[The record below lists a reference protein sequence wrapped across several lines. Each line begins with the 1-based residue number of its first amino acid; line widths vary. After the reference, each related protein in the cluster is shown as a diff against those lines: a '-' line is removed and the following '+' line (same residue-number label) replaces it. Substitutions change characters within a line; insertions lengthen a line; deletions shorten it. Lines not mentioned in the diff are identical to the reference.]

1 MDLIFLIK
9 SIMNKK
15 LFSWKALAGLA
26 LLVAMGLTSC
36 KQGTEVDPND
46 PYNTTKPVQP
56 GTSTKGGDLV
66 FTITKTADLASLWAS
81 YDATKKADL
90 MKKTELNIVI
100 NTGSYKLDGGVLTL
114 PKFFN
119 TTANSVL
126 NLTFNGNFQDADK
139 NPFNLDA
146 STNLSGAKVNIKVPA
161 QAFNM
166 NLDVTNVAATLTSD
180 GATIGVLDADAN
192 TAKNNALTIGSGVTV
207 SAIDVASTGA
217 ILTNGGAINAL
228 IVNANPTLVNKKGF
242 QIGNQAVYTN
252 NLIVNA
258 AGITVNGNDD
268 TPLGDIV
275 INKGCDVTFGYIGAV
290 NSVSGATKASEC
302 KLDLGWNQLKK
313 IGTVKNVTLTNG
325 GGNIYVEKD
334 VFSGVVFG
342 ESVII
347 ADGVGSFSNA
357 EISSTDTNG
366 NNTVVWHDY
375 TADNEIFTFSNV
387 KFGANT
393 NVRIWGGIYVSQ
405 TPSKTTYQWDIDN
418 KVWVEV
424 TAAAPITAANKAD
437 TGIEVS
443 SNDVWYNS
451 TTSQIV
457 DNQGKI
463 GDHKVVTI
471 VNANGTTV
479 LPENCTL
486 VFDSKCSIAGA
497 AIIDNNINGL
507 VTNTANDPTYLTVK
521 AGDDTYTYRKTN
533 WGYTLIKK

>member
-1 MDLIFLIK
+1 
-9 SIMNKK
+9 MNKK

-46 PYNTTKPVQP
+46 PYNTTKPVTP
-56 GTSTKGGDLV
+56 STSEKGADLA

-81 YDATKKADL
+81 YDATKKAEL

-100 NTGSYKLDGGVLTL
+100 NSSAYKLDGAVLVL

-119 TTANSVL
+119 TSANSVL

-139 NPFNLDA
+139 QALSLDA

-166 NLDVTNVAATLTSD
+166 NLDASKVAATLTSD
-180 GATIGVLDADAN
+180 GATIGTLDADAN
-192 TAKNNALTIGSGVTV
+192 TEKNNALTIGSGVTV
-207 SAIDVASTGA
+207 NAIDVASTGA
-217 ILTNGGAINAL
+217 ILINGGAINAL
-228 IVNANPTLVNKKGF
+228 ITNVNPTLVNKKGF

-252 NLIVNA
+252 NLIINA
-258 AGITVNGNDD
+258 AGLTLSSNDD

-275 INKGCDVTFGYIGAV
+275 INKGCDVTFGYIGAI

-302 KLDLGWNQLKK
+302 KLDLGNYWNTLGK
-313 IGTVKNVTLTNG
+313 IGSLKNLTLTNSG
-325 GGNIYVEKD
+325 STLYVTKD

-342 ESVII
+342 ESVSL
-347 ADGVGSFSNA
+347 AQGLSSFTNA
-357 EISSTDTNG
+357 EVSSTDTNG
-366 NNTVVWHDY
+366 NNTFVYFDY
-375 TADNEIFTFSNV
+375 SADNETFTFSNV

-393 NVRIWGGIYVSQ
+393 TVQIWGGIYVSQ
-405 TPSKTTYQWDIDN
+405 TPTKITYQWDIDN

-437 TGIEVS
+437 AGVEVS
-443 SNDVWYNS
+443 SNDVYYNS
-451 TTSQIV
+451 TTSQLGAY
-457 DNQGKI
+457 DGNLGGKI

-471 VNANGTTV
+471 VYGQGTWV

-497 AIIDNNINGL
+497 AIVDNNINGL
-507 VTNTANDPTYLTVK
+507 VANTAQDPTYLTVK

>member
-1 MDLIFLIK
+1 
-9 SIMNKK
+9 MNKK

-46 PYNTTKPVQP
+46 PYNTTKPVTP
-56 GTSTKGGDLV
+56 STSEKGADLA

-81 YDATKKADL
+81 YDATKKAEL

-100 NTGSYKLDGGVLTL
+100 NSSAYKLDGAVLVL
-114 PKFFN
+114 PAFFN
-119 TTANSVL
+119 TSANSVL

-139 NPFNLDA
+139 QALSLDA

-166 NLDVTNVAATLTSD
+166 NLDASKVAATLTSD
-180 GATIGVLDADAN
+180 GATIGTLDADAN
-192 TAKNNALTIGSGVTV
+192 TEKNNALTIGSGVTV
-207 SAIDVASTGA
+207 NAIDVNSTGA
-217 ILTNGGAINAL
+217 ILINGGAINAL
-228 IVNANPTLVNKKGF
+228 ITNVNPTLVNKKGF
-242 QIGNQAVYTN
+242 QIGNQAVYTT

-258 AGITVNGNDD
+258 AGITVNGNND

-313 IGTVKNVTLTNG
+313 IGSVKNVTLTNG
-325 GGNIYVEKD
+325 GGNIFVEKD
-334 VFSGVVFG
+334 SFEGVVFA
-342 ESVII
+342 ESVWV
-347 ADGVGSFSNA
+347 ADGLTSFSNA
-357 EISSTDTNG
+357 EVTG
-366 NNTVVWHDY
+366 AQVGHDF
-375 TADNEIFTFSNV
+375 TADNETFTFTNV
-387 KFGANT
+387 KFGAGT

-437 TGIEVS
+437 TGVEVS
-443 SNDVWYNS
+443 SGDVYYNA
-451 TTSQIV
+451 TTSQIYAW
-457 DNQGKI
+457 DGNLDGKI

-471 VNANGTTV
+471 VDANGTTV

-497 AIIDNNINGL
+497 AIVDNNINGL
-507 VTNTANDPTYLTVK
+507 VNNTANDPTYLTVK